1 MPVQSNDVLGAVQ
14 RSEVRKRP
22 SVVAALVEQANELD
36 LTSALVGRISSNV
49 IVGLTS
55 RVINANEGRACVML
69 QSAV

>member
-36 LTSALVGRISSNV
+36 LTSALVGRISINV

>member
-14 RSEVRKRP
+14 RSEVRRRP

-36 LTSALVGRISSNV
+36 LTSALVGRISINV

>member
-36 LTSALVGRISSNV
+36 LASALVGRISSNV